1 MSFLDWLTGAPPD
14 YRSPLLQAKARPP
27 TMNPGGAALTTNTVL
42 VHGPGATDL
51 LVGERGDGNSA
62 VFACLRVLSQ
72 GYIEPALRLY
82 QEAPDGQLDPWTG
95 TSAAALRRLLR
106 RPNPFLPAKALL
118 AYICWCTS
126 IDGNAFLVKERASRR
141 GQPVALWPLS
151 PKRIEIRSEGRFITA
166 YRHHYTAGK
175 YQDFSPEDILHFR
188 FGIDDRDPRY
198 GLAPIKRLVREIR
211 TDHAVGD
218 WLDALLGNYAMP
230 GLVLSLPPDTPLTE
244 EQATQLQERMQGI
257 YGAGRRGRIGVVAGG
272 ATLSSVGFN
281 PEQMKVD
288 ILSDQSEERIS
299 GVLGVPAILAGLGA
313 GLDAA
318 TYNNSGQ
325 LRQHF
330 TETTLVPRW
339 TTDAEVWTDG
349 LVPEFTSA
357 DDIVCRHDLSDV
369 RALQEDEDAKYERL
383 ARGVVGGFLT
393 INEARSDVGL
403 APLIPER
410 GDVLLLPNNATVTP
424 LTPPEPEPPPEEEED
439 TDGALAIPAAFRN
452 LALPPPAS
460 KQGDEITAADL
471 AAARRRARDLG
482 LLGFWD
488 ATVHGG
494 NGHE

>member
-1 MSFLDWLTGAPPD
+1 
-14 YRSPLLQAKARPP
+14 
-27 TMNPGGAALTTNTVL
+27 
-42 VHGPGATDL
+42 
-51 LVGERGDGNSA
+51 
-62 VFACLRVLSQ
+62 
-72 GYIEPALRLY
+72 
-82 QEAPDGQLDPWTG
+82 
-95 TSAAALRRLLR
+95 
-106 RPNPFLPAKALL
+106 
-118 AYICWCTS
+118 
-126 IDGNAFLVKERASRR
+126 
-141 GQPVALWPLS
+141 
-151 PKRIEIRSEGRFITA
+151 
-166 YRHHYTAGK
+166 
-175 YQDFSPEDILHFR
+175 
-188 FGIDDRDPRY
+188 
-198 GLAPIKRLVREIR
+198 
-211 TDHAVGD
+211 
-218 WLDALLGNYAMP
+218 MP
-230 GLVLSLPPDTPLTE
+230 GLVLSLPPDTPMTE

-272 ATLSSVGFN
+272 ATLTSVGFN
-281 PEQMKVD
+281 PEQMKLD

-339 TTDAEVWTDG
+339 TTDAEVWTLG

-383 ARGVVGGFLT
+383 ARGVAGGFLT

-410 GDVLLLPNNATVTP
+410 GDVLLLPNNSVATP
-424 LTPPEPEPPPEEEED
+424 LTPPEPAAQPAED
-439 TDGALAIPAAFRN
+439 TVDDDIEPVAIPAAFRN
-452 LALPPPAS
+452 LALPLPAT
-460 KQGDEITAADL
+460 KQGDDITAADL

-488 ATVHGG
+488 ATVDGTD
-494 NGHE
+494 